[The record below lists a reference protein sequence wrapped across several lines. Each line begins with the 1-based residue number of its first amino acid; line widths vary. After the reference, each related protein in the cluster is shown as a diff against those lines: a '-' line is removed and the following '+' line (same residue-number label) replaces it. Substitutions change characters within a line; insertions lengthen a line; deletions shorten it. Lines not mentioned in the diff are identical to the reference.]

1 MPQTSEQ
8 QPSPNQQTTTKRG
21 LARQKK
27 FLDVAEEVFLSKGYA
42 GTSVNEIVCLSGGS
56 LGTLY
61 RLFGNKLGLFEAV
74 FKKKSKELFG
84 HFEEETHW
92 SDDIENSLF
101 NFGQTL
107 QRIAF
112 SPDGTAIYRLVITEN
127 NLDQGEIQ
135 KIFYRY
141 GPQTAI
147 DMLKN
152 YLQTQI
158 DAGRL
163 ELENPQLAATQFLE
177 MIKGPFVLR
186 ALFGETI
193 TVDEMDAALNQAL
206 RIFLQGCKTS
216 QRQEKQTKSVVF

>member
-1 MPQTSEQ
+1 MPQTPEHTATT
-8 QPSPNQQTTTKRG
+8 NQQTTTKRG

-27 FLDVAEEVFLSKGYA
+27 FLDVAEQVFLTKGYA
-42 GTSVNEIVCLSGGS
+42 GTSVNEIVSLSGGS

-84 HFEEETHW
+84 QFEEETHW
-92 SDDIENSLF
+92 TDDIEASLYH
-101 NFGQTL
+101 FGQTL
-107 QRIAF
+107 QHLAL
-112 SPDGTAIYRLVITEN
+112 SADGTAIYRLVITEN

-147 DMLKN
+147 GMLKS
-152 YLQTQI
+152 YLQKQI
-158 DAGRL
+158 ELGRL
-163 ELENPQLAATQFLE
+163 ELEDPELAATQFLE

-193 TVDEMDAALNQAL
+193 AVDEMDSALKQAI
-206 RIFLQGCKTS
+206 RIFLKGCAKP
-216 QRQEKQTKSVVF
+216 